1 MLIRHGEHPPPLGVY
16 LIQQLR
22 ELPQRLGAEHQIH
35 MAVGLAHLL
44 GHLRPLRH
52 ASAQADH
59 LLGVGLLRVGQRAQI
74 AIDPLLRVFADGAGV
89 QHHHVRLSGV
99 VGEGAAHGLQHA
111 HDVLTIG
118 HVLLAAEGVH
128 HGAQRPLGV
137 HIPYFRLKVPLA
149 RQLLRGDLYLCS
161 VQRNLP
167 APEGRTVRIVTT
179 DCSISTGR
187 IQGADNSVRP
197 V

>member
-1 MLIRHGEHPPPLGVY
+1 
-16 LIQQLR
+16 
-22 ELPQRLGAEHQIH
+22 

-52 ASAQADH
+52 APAQADH

-74 AIDPLLRVFADGAGV
+74 AVDPLLRVVADGAGV
-89 QHHHVRLSGV
+89 QHYHVRLSGV

-111 HDVLTIG
+111 HDVLTVG

-137 HIPYFRLKVPLA
+137 HIPHFRLKVPLA

-167 APEGRTVRIVTT
+167 APEGRTVRIVTI
-179 DCSISTGR
+179 DCSISAGR
-187 IQGADNSVRP
+187 IQGAGEGRRP
-197 V
+197 RRNYLRFAFRRFCATMDRQPI

>member
-1 MLIRHGEHPPPLGVY
+1 MV
-16 LIQQLR
+16 
-22 ELPQRLGAEHQIH
+22 
-35 MAVGLAHLL
+35 
-44 GHLRPLRH
+44 
-52 ASAQADH
+52 
-59 LLGVGLLRVGQRAQI
+59 
-74 AIDPLLRVFADGAGV
+74 ADGAGV
-89 QHHHVRLSGV
+89 QHHHVRLGGI

-111 HDVLTIG
+111 HDVLTVG

-167 APEGRTVRIVTT
+167 APEGAYCQNCYHRL
-179 DCSISTGR
+179 
-187 IQGADNSVRP
+187 
-197 V
+197 